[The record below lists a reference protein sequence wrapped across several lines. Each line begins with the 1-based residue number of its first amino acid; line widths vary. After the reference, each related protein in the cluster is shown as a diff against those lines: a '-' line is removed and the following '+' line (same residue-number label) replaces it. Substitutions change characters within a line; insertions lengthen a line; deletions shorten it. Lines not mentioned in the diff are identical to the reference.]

1 MGGVGWRL
9 VPFFAGN
16 WRWEDGAESLKSGD
30 NEKPR
35 LRLSIIQTD
44 LAAKERKERTA
55 ATDIALLRSFSGDA
69 CARTNPAIHLIHLF
83 VFISISLYRQE
94 GGK

>member
-1 MGGVGWRL
+1 VGSGAPERKGFTVDGLVIGGVGWRL
-9 VPFFAGN
+9 VPFVAGN

-44 LAAKERKERTA
+44 LAAKERKERTEKA
-55 ATDIALLRSFSGDA
+55 K
-69 CARTNPAIHLIHLF
+69 
-83 VFISISLYRQE
+83 SLMA
-94 GGK
+94 KS